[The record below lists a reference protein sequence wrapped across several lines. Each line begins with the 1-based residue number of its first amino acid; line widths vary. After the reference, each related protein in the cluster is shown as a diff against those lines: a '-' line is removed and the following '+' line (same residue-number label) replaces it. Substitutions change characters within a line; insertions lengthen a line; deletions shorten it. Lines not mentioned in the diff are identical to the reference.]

1 MPVVDM
7 FAHDLLFAP
16 LVTLLANS
24 RHVVVFAYSDWSF
37 SSTWTPCGSI
47 AFFFYF
53 WFGFTFILRSEGML
67 RGWMMWIK
75 VFQLSDL

>member
-47 AFFFYF
+47 VFFFYF
-53 WFGFTFILRSEGML
+53 LV
-67 RGWMMWIK
+67 WIHIHCQIRRN
-75 VFQLSDL
+75 VACMDDVD